1 MPGQWEPG
9 MEQQYSFMETV
20 GRKLKIRQLRVQQG
34 QEEEDKLQK
43 KIDKLRNFFW
53 ERLISRRNLILE
65 TLEGQK

>member
-1 MPGQWEPG
+1 

-34 QEEEDKLQK
+34 QEEEDKLQQ

-53 ERLISRRNLILE
+53 ERLISRRNLIID
-65 TLEGQK
+65 TLEGQR